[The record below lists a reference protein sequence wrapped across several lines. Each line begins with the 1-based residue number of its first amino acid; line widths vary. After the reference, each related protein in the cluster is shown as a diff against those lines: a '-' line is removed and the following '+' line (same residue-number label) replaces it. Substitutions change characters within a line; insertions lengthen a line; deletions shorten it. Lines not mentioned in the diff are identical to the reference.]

1 MTQKRFLALLTLC
14 AVIAV
19 FTGLTMETAQAQDS
33 KATRTVDKNVANR
46 RGVSD
51 SLAKKKE
58 GEGGGATKTQMAIGI
73 GSIFVMIIVM
83 KWL

>member
-1 MTQKRFLALLTLC
+1 MTQKRLLALLALC
-14 AVIAV
+14 AVVAV
-19 FTGLTMETAQAQDS
+19 FTGLTMETAHAQDS

-58 GEGGGATKTQMAIGI
+58 DDGSGATKTQMAIGI